1 MGSWA
6 GNTRVPQHKL
16 WWKLRI
22 KRNRFHHRGQG
33 AQAWRITNCTLTH
46 LSSIQSQWCSGCNG
60 PHPGNA
66 WWCHL
71 TDPSAKRWFK
81 ALPSRQFGPALHI
94 VWQQTIVLQII
105 EALTQ
110 AREVI
115 PQPKS
120 QPNLSKETRRRWQYR
135 IVGPCPVQTFYFSL
149 TSIRLQH
156 TRSSGGKG
164 QTRVSPIGF
173 CSERAGHCIAS
184 KK

>member
-33 AQAWRITNCTLTH
+33 AQARRITNCTLTH
-46 LSSIQSQWCSGCNG
+46 LSFIQSQWCSGCNG

-120 QPNLSKETRRRWQYR
+120 QPNLSKETRRCWQ
-135 IVGPCPVQTFYFSL
+135 SA
-149 TSIRLQH
+149 RLS
-156 TRSSGGKG
+156 RAPRK
-164 QTRVSPIGF
+164 PF
-173 CSERAGHCIAS
+173 CDPFHFIFIQVPN
-184 KK
+184 

>member
-22 KRNRFHHRGQG
+22 NRNRFHHRGQG

-120 QPNLSKETRRRWQYR
+120 QPNLSKETRRRWQFALLSR
-135 IVGPCPVQTFYFSL
+135 APCKPFSNQIYFSFL
-149 TSIRLQH
+149 N
-156 TRSSGGKG
+156 G
-164 QTRVSPIGF
+164 QTRVSPIPF
-173 CSERAGHCIAS
+173 SQMRIA
-184 KK
+184 